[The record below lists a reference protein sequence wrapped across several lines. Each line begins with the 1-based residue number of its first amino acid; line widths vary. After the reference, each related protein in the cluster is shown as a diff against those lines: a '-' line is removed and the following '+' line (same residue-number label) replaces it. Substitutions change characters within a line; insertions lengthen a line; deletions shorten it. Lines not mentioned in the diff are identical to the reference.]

1 MDQALSFNRDATSEF
16 IDSKDERVE
25 VEPPATS
32 KAVEALDPTKTIEEE
47 EEEHEEEEI
56 KLTDA

>member
-1 MDQALSFNRDATSEF
+1 VAG
-16 IDSKDERVE
+16 
-25 VEPPATS
+25 EPPATS